1 MVIYD
6 PALGRN
12 KEQRA
17 FGEFAKGV
25 RTGSARSKEFYGMRV
40 SNQRIFSGPRNSVGV
55 YQVADAASDVIRGRR
70 GR

>member
-1 MVIYD
+1 MIYD
-6 PALGRN
+6 PALGKN

-17 FGEFAKGV
+17 LGEFAQGV

-55 YQVADAASDVIRGRR
+55 YSVGEAASDVIRGRR
-70 GR
+70 AR